1 MLKKIS
7 LLLVIIL
14 SLFTFISCRPSETK
28 KEDSNLPIVI
38 KIGSTDSSSRST
50 NVWSVELGKILEEK
64 APGKF
69 QVEVYPDGQ
78 LGDTPDL
85 VAGVKLGTVT
95 MMFDLSAAITAAAGP
110 ESACID

>member
-1 MLKKIS
+1 MFKKNS

-14 SLFTFISCRPSETK
+14 SLFTFISCRPSENK
-28 KEDSNLPIVI
+28 KVETNEPIII
-38 KIGSTDSSSRST
+38 KIGNTDSSSRST
-50 NVWSVELGKILEEK
+50 NIWSVELGKILEEK

-85 VAGVKLGTVT
+85 VAGV
-95 MMFDLSAAITAAAGP
+95 
-110 ESACID
+110 